1 MSEENSRPK
10 AADDIDHDRILVD
23 QEYRREVMARLNALE
38 PREASPDDGR
48 ETGEKVR
55 SES

>member
-23 QEYRREVMARLNALE
+23 QEYRREVMARLNAPE
-38 PREASPDDGR
+38 PREAPPDGGR
-48 ETGEKVR
+48 GAGEKVR
-55 SES
+55 SEP

>member
-48 ETGEKVR
+48 GAGEKVR